1 MAAPLPL
8 RKVFHKIITS
18 GHQRLQPL
26 FDCLLTIV
34 VNGKGPRARLP
45 RAHHQV
51 ALGHRLTGRL
61 LPGSNPSG
69 LIRAVTYVRLN
80 FLVATLNKTNTKMK
94 QVTVIL

>member
-45 RAHHQV
+45 HAHHQV
-51 ALGHRLTGRL
+51 ALGHRLTDRL
-61 LPGSNPSG
+61 LPGSNRSG
-69 LIRAVTYVRLN
+69 LIRAATCVL
-80 FLVATLNKTNTKMK
+80 LIVATLNETKTKMK
-94 QVTVIL
+94 QVTVVL